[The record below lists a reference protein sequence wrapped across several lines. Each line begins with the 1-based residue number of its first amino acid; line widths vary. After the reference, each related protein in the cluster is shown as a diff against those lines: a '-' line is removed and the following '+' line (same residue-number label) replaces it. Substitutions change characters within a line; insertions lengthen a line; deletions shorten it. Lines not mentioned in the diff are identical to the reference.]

1 MSLMN
6 QDNDSESLFCD
17 INVTPLVDVMLVLLI
32 IFMVTAPFM
41 TQTIGVNLPKASGQA
56 LAANSEP
63 LVISIDKASQI
74 SIGNTK
80 LNDAELIK
88 FLKENPRIKDGEA
101 LYIEADEEI
110 KHKIL
115 VQLMS
120 KAYEAGVS
128 KINIMMQKP

>member
-56 LAANSEP
+56 LVSNSEP
-63 LVISIDKASQI
+63 LVISINKDSQI
-74 SIGNTK
+74 SVGGTK
-80 LNDAELIK
+80 LNDEELTK

-101 LYIEADEEI
+101 LYVEADEEI

-115 VQLMS
+115 VELMS
-120 KAYEAGVS
+120 KAYGAGVS